1 MPRLPY
7 PPYPPAC
14 SDDSA
19 YTGCHLST
27 SESGLMGSSCY
38 ACRTMRG
45 SSWCRAMQDT
55 ASKSAVGLSMNRE
68 AHTGQDRHH
77 AAAVP
82 RDHALTGAV
91 SGRLSVA
98 LRRVLLPFGRMK
110 AWCAED
116 ERLPGPGAG
125 AESDAGQAWMRPP
138 SRHCFR
144 HVVPFTALYAATSTM
159 DLQGQACVDASERAP
174 YD

>member
-1 MPRLPY
+1 MSSQHQRIWAYGIQLLCMP
-7 PPYPPAC
+7 
-14 SDDSA
+14 
-19 YTGCHLST
+19 
-27 SESGLMGSSCY
+27 
-38 ACRTMRG
+38 
-45 SSWCRAMQDT
+45 
-55 ASKSAVGLSMNRE
+55 
-68 AHTGQDRHH
+68 
-77 AAAVP
+77 
-82 RDHALTGAV
+82 DHARELVVQGNAGHSFKKCCWPEYEQGGAHRTGSASCCSCTSGPRSDGCCVGAPVCSAEESPPLGRARMSYAV
-91 SGRLSVA
+91 DR
-98 LRRVLLPFGRMK
+98 LPFGRMK